1 MTPETQA
8 AGTQAAAA
16 ARTRAAEERHSLKR
30 RLEQMPLTTPEEV
43 RDYLAVA
50 LRATAT
56 GALEPRAGAACAS
69 IASRLIAS
77 FSVAISK
84 ELDALRA
91 SREAWEKQM
100 GQTGVSRRHR

>member
-8 AGTQAAAA
+8 AGTQSAAT
-16 ARTRAAEERHSLKR
+16 ARTKAAEERQSLKR

-69 IASRLIAS
+69 LGSRLIAS
-77 FSVAISK
+77 FGVSYTK
-84 ELDALRA
+84 ELKQLRA
-91 SREAWEKQM
+91 DREEWQRTQH
-100 GQTGVSRRHR
+100 QTGVTRHRR